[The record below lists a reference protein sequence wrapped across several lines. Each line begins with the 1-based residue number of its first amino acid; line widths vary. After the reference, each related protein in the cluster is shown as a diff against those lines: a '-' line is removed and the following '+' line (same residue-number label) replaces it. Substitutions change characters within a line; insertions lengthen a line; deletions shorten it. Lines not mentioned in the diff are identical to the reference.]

1 MKHKDII
8 RELII
13 FSLPLILSGILQ
25 QLYSWADAFIVGHS
39 GVEGELMLASI
50 GATATITMLLVNSMT
65 GFTVGLSI
73 LAAQEYGR
81 KNTETIRQ
89 IAKIFLPALGI
100 LYAVFSGIVILC
112 LNPILRLMDTPV
124 EIFDYAYQYLKIILW
139 GVPFLAIYNLLAAIM
154 RAMGNTKVAFY
165 AVLIS
170 SGLNVVLDILFVIVL
185 RLGVR
190 GAAIA
195 TIISQIA
202 MTVFIMIYCKMKY
215 PEILEKGEVQR
226 KEVLKNGAS
235 FGFPPMIQ
243 NSVTSVGSLIL
254 QNFMNGFGASTV
266 LAITTAYRVDS
277 IMLLPV
283 INLGS
288 AISSMVARAKGEED
302 YEKIKNNL
310 WSGLALMVGIS
321 GVLALAMYL
330 FGAGFVGFFGVT
342 GEALQIGKGFFRDLS
357 IFYVLFGIATVL
369 RSVLEG
375 TGDITY
381 CSAIGITTLGIRIAF
396 SYILRPVFA
405 ERAIAFA
412 EGITWI
418 CLLLFMVVRVF
429 CKRETIFRRN
439 LKCQNIYR

>member
-1 MKHKDII
+1 MKHKEII
-8 RELII
+8 KELIT

-39 GVEGELMLASI
+39 GPEGELMLASI
-50 GATATITMLLVNSMT
+50 GATATITMLLVNTMT
-65 GFTVGLSI
+65 GFTMGLSI

-81 KNTETIRQ
+81 KNIDTIRQ
-89 IAKIFLPALGI
+89 IAKIFLPILGI
-100 LYAVFSGIVILC
+100 LYAVFSVIMILC
-112 LNPILRLMDTPV
+112 LNPVLQIMDTPV
-124 EIFDYAYQYLKIILW
+124 EIFNYAYQYLRIILL
-139 GVPFLAIYNLLAAIM
+139 GVPFLAVYNLFAALM

-165 AVLIS
+165 AVLLS
-170 SGLNVVLDILFVIVL
+170 SILNVILDIVFVIL
-185 RLGVR
+185 LSLGVA
-190 GAAIA
+190 GAATA
-195 TIISQIA
+195 TIISQIS
-202 MTVFIMIYCKMKY
+202 MTIFIVIYCKIKY
-215 PEILEKGEVQR
+215 PEILKEGQVRK
-226 KEVLKNGAS
+226 KEVLKKGAS
-235 FGFPPMIQ
+235 FGMPPMIQ
-243 NSVTSVGSLIL
+243 NSVTSMGSLVL

-288 AISSMVARAKGEED
+288 AISSMVARAKGED
-302 YEKIKNNL
+302 NYEKVNNNL
-310 WSGLALMVGIS
+310 WSGLGLMIVIS

-330 FGAGFVGFFGVT
+330 FGAEFVGFFGVT
-342 GEALQIGKGFFRDLS
+342 GEALQIGEEFFRDLS

-381 CSAIGITTLGIRIAF
+381 CSVIGITTLGIRIAF

-418 CLLLFMVVRVF
+418 CLLLFMLMRVIY
-429 CKRETIFRRN
+429 KHNKIFRKSVR
-439 LKCQNIYR
+439 

>member
-1 MKHKDII
+1 MKHKEII
-8 RELII
+8 KELIT

-39 GVEGELMLASI
+39 GPEGELMLASI
-50 GATATITMLLVNSMT
+50 GATATITMLLVNTMT
-65 GFTVGLSI
+65 GFTMGLSI

-81 KNTETIRQ
+81 KNIDTIRQ
-89 IAKIFLPALGI
+89 IAKIFLPILGI
-100 LYAVFSGIVILC
+100 LYAVFSVIMILC
-112 LNPILRLMDTPV
+112 LNPVLQIMDTPV
-124 EIFDYAYQYLKIILW
+124 EIFNYAYQYLRIILL
-139 GVPFLAIYNLLAAIM
+139 GVPFLAVYNLFAALM

-165 AVLIS
+165 AVLLS
-170 SGLNVVLDILFVIVL
+170 SILNVILDIVFVIL
-185 RLGVR
+185 LSLGVA
-190 GAAIA
+190 GAATA
-195 TIISQIA
+195 TIISQIS
-202 MTVFIMIYCKMKY
+202 MTIFIVIYCKIKY
-215 PEILEKGEVQR
+215 PEILKEGQVQQ
-226 KEVLKNGAS
+226 KEVFKKGVS
-235 FGFPPMIQ
+235 FGMPPMIQ
-243 NSVTSVGSLIL
+243 NSVTSMGSLVL

-288 AISSMVARAKGEED
+288 AISSMVARAKGED
-302 YEKIKNNL
+302 NYEKVNNNL
-310 WSGLALMVGIS
+310 WSGLGLMIVIS

-330 FGAGFVGFFGVT
+330 FGAEFVGFFGVT
-342 GEALQIGKGFFRDLS
+342 GEALQIGEEFFRDLS

-381 CSAIGITTLGIRIAF
+381 CSVIGITTLGIRIAF

-418 CLLLFMVVRVF
+418 CLLLFMLMRVIY
-429 CKRETIFRRN
+429 KNNKIFRKSVR
-439 LKCQNIYR
+439 

>member
-8 RELII
+8 KELIT

-39 GVEGELMLASI
+39 GAEGELMLASI

-89 IAKIFLPALGI
+89 IVRLFLPALSMVYTI
-100 LYAVFSGIVILC
+100 FPVVMIFC
-112 LNPILRLMDTPV
+112 LNSVLRMMDTPV
-124 EIFDYAYQYLKIILW
+124 EILGYAYQYLRIILL
-139 GVPFLAIYNLLAAIM
+139 GVPFLAVYNLFAAIM

-165 AVLIS
+165 AVLLS
-170 SGLNVVLDILFVIVL
+170 SGLNVILDILFVIVL
-185 RLGVR
+185 PLGVK

-195 TIISQIA
+195 TIFSQMS
-202 MTVFIMIYCKMKY
+202 MTVFIAIYCKMKY
-215 PEILEKGEVQR
+215 PEILDRGEVQR
-226 KEVLKNGAS
+226 KEVLKKGAS

-288 AISSMVARAKGEED
+288 AISSMVARAKGEENH
-302 YEKIKNNL
+302 EKIKNNL

-321 GVLALAMYL
+321 GVLALVMYM

-342 GEALQIGKGFFRDLS
+342 GEALQIGKSFFRDLS
-357 IFYVLFGIATVL
+357 VFYVLFGIATVL

-381 CSAIGITTLGIRIAF
+381 CSVMGITALGIRIAF

-412 EGITWI
+412 EGIAWI
-418 CLLLFMVVRVF
+418 CLLVFMVVRVI
-429 CKRETIFRRN
+429 CKSNKIFRKN
-439 LKCQNIYR
+439 

>member
-8 RELII
+8 KELIT

-39 GVEGELMLASI
+39 GAEGELMLASI
-50 GATATITMLLVNSMT
+50 GATATITMLLVNSIT

-89 IAKIFLPALGI
+89 IVRLFLPALSMVYTI
-100 LYAVFSGIVILC
+100 FPVVMIFC
-112 LNPILRLMDTPV
+112 LNFVLRMMDTPV
-124 EIFDYAYQYLKIILW
+124 EILGYAYQYLRIILL
-139 GVPFLAIYNLLAAIM
+139 GVPFLAVYNLFAAIM

-165 AVLIS
+165 AVLLS
-170 SGLNVVLDILFVIVL
+170 SGLNVILDILFVIVL
-185 RLGVR
+185 PLGVR

-195 TIISQIA
+195 TIFSQMS
-202 MTVFIMIYCKMKY
+202 MTVFIAIYCKMKY
-215 PEILEKGEVQR
+215 PEILDRGEVQR
-226 KEVLKNGAS
+226 KEVLKKGAS

-288 AISSMVARAKGEED
+288 AISSMVARAKGEENH
-302 YEKIKNNL
+302 EKIKNNL

-321 GVLALAMYL
+321 GVLALVMYM

-342 GEALQIGKGFFRDLS
+342 GEALQIGKSFFRDLS
-357 IFYVLFGIATVL
+357 VFYVLFGIATVL

-381 CSAIGITTLGIRIAF
+381 CSVIGITVLGIRIAF

-412 EGITWI
+412 EGIAWI
-418 CLLLFMVVRVF
+418 CLLVFMVVRVI
-429 CKRETIFRRN
+429 CKSNKIFRKN
-439 LKCQNIYR
+439 

>member
-8 RELII
+8 RELIT

-39 GVEGELMLASI
+39 GTEGELMLASI
-50 GATATITMLLVNSMT
+50 GATATITMLLVNSMA
-65 GFTVGLSI
+65 GFTTGLSI

-100 LYAVFSGIVILC
+100 LYAVFSGIMILC

-139 GVPFLAIYNLLAAIM
+139 GVPFLAIYNLLAALM

-202 MTVFIMIYCKMKY
+202 MTVFIVIYCKLKY
-215 PEILEKGEVQR
+215 PKILRKGEVQR

-302 YEKIKNNL
+302 YGKIKNNL

-375 TGDITY
+375 AGDITY
-381 CSAIGITTLGIRIAF
+381 CSAVGITTLGIRIAF

-439 LKCQNIYR
+439 LKC

>member
-1 MKHKDII
+1 MKYKDII
-8 RELII
+8 KELIT

-39 GVEGELMLASI
+39 GPEGELMLASI
-50 GATATITMLLVNSMT
+50 GATATITMLLVNTMT

-81 KNTETIRQ
+81 KNTDTIRQ
-89 IAKIFLPALGI
+89 IANIFLPILGI
-100 LYAVFSGIVILC
+100 LYAVFSVAMILC
-112 LNPILRLMDTPV
+112 LHPVLRIMDTPV
-124 EIFDYAYQYLKIILW
+124 EILDYAYQYLRIILL
-139 GVPFLAIYNLLAAIM
+139 GVPFLAVYNLFAALM

-165 AVLIS
+165 AVLLS
-170 SGLNVVLDILFVIVL
+170 SVLNVILDIIFVIL
-185 RLGVR
+185 LSFGVA

-195 TIISQIA
+195 TIISQIT
-202 MTVFIMIYCKMKY
+202 MTIFIVIYCKIKY
-215 PEILEKGEVQR
+215 PEILSKGQIQT
-226 KEVLKNGAS
+226 KEVFKKGTS
-235 FGFPPMIQ
+235 FGLPPMIQ
-243 NSVTSVGSLIL
+243 NSVTSMGSLVL

-302 YEKIKNNL
+302 NEKIKNNL
-310 WSGLALMVGIS
+310 WSGLGLMIGIS

-330 FGAGFVGFFGVT
+330 FGAAFVGFFGVT
-342 GEALQIGKGFFRDLS
+342 GEALQIGEEFFRDLS
-357 IFYVLFGIATVL
+357 IFYVLFGVATVL

-375 TGDITY
+375 MGDITY

-396 SYILRPVFA
+396 SYILKPVCA

-418 CLLLFMVVRVF
+418 CLLLFMLIRVLY
-429 CKRETIFRRN
+429 KSNKIFGRRH
-439 LKCQNIYR
+439 LE